1 VGYDKKVLAEVI
13 MKHFPDWRR
22 VLNELQRYG
31 AHGSIDSGILAS
43 VDNVEIKELVK
54 YLKHKEFENMRKW
67 VAANVAIDV
76 NSLFRKLYDAASG
89 TMKPESIPALV
100 LALADYQYKAA
111 FVVDQEINLA
121 ACMTQIMMDC
131 EFK

>member
-1 VGYDKKVLAEVI
+1 
-13 MKHFPDWRR
+13 M
-22 VLNELQRYG
+22 
-31 AHGSIDSGILAS
+31 
-43 VDNVEIKELVK
+43 
-54 YLKHKEFENMRKW
+54 
-67 VAANVAIDV
+67 DV
-76 NSLFRKLYDAASG
+76 NVLFRKLYDASSSIL
-89 TMKPESIPALV
+89 KPETIPALV